1 MKQSN
6 LLTMKI
12 LIAEDDPQLG
22 DALQSGLRLQGFQ
35 VNWVRDGFAALHELR
50 QSDYAIVVLDI
61 SMPRISGL
69 EVLQQMRSEKN
80 SAPVL
85 VLTAHDANHEIATAL
100 DAGADDYV
108 VKPVD
113 LSVLAARLRA
123 LTRRAQGA
131 AAQSV
136 ISAGSV
142 SLNSVTR
149 EVSVDEQIVNLSSRE
164 FDLLQALLMANGRV
178 LTRDHLEQQLY
189 SWGQEVDSNAIEVHV
204 HNLRKKLGKDVI
216 QTIRGIGYQIKHD
229 VQS

>member
-1 MKQSN
+1 M
-6 LLTMKI
+6 
-12 LIAEDDPQLG
+12 
-22 DALQSGLRLQGFQ
+22 
-35 VNWVRDGFAALHELR
+35 
-50 QSDYAIVVLDI
+50 
-61 SMPRISGL
+61 
-69 EVLQQMRSEKN
+69 
-80 SAPVL
+80 
-85 VLTAHDANHEIATAL
+85 LTAHDANQQIARAL
-100 DAGADDYV
+100 DSGADDYV

-131 AAQSV
+131 ADSIGDKYWAL
-136 ISAGSV
+136 SASIV
-142 SLNSVTR
+142 SPGKYRLMNKV
-149 EVSVDEQIVNLSSRE
+149 EVNLSSRE

-216 QTIRGIGYQIKHD
+216 QTIRGIGYQIKHI